1 MMKEDI
7 DVLLVDDDQDICIM
21 MESILKFSG
30 YSVQY
35 CSVPEKLWQILSD
48 KTPALLLMDMFL
60 SGTDG
65 RDICKKLKSNQETSS
80 IKIMMMSAH
89 PDGEETCLRAG
100 ADDFLAKPF
109 DIDYFT
115 DKVKRILK
123 D

>member
-30 YSVQY
+30 YSVKY
-35 CSVPEKLWQILSD
+35 CSVPEKLWQMLSG
-48 KTPALLLMDMFL
+48 TSPRLLLMDMFL

-65 RDICKKLKSNQETSS
+65 RDICRKIKSDLATSS

-89 PDGEETCLRAG
+89 PDGEETCLQAG
-100 ADDFLAKPF
+100 ADDFLPKPF

-115 DKVKRILK
+115 DKVKLILK
-123 D
+123 N